1 MKRTALPAL
10 IVATLMASCGSAGER
25 SLTDASPSP
34 MVVAATSSLS
44 LSPSP
49 TASPVTYPASSVR
62 IVVNGVERAYGSAI
76 AVDGV
81 GGTTVSM
88 TFPFDVDRSS
98 FERSLPRTASPSWV
112 DDRTVNL
119 AFAET
124 EPSPGFKIPQVISTD
139 GLSTI
144 DLLIVALRYPPSLT
158 LSVYSIEGATAP
170 SGPKASGSWRVPG
183 GPAFAVSPDVSRV
196 LFYPVIAGSD
206 AARVLD
212 LATRTSMELDL
223 PRDSAP
229 YVAGSWLPNGR
240 VLLIGSALW
249 VGRPDQPLARIV
261 DLAQVQPLNAVP
273 SPGGTYVAV
282 AGAQAVWLFDLRDGS
297 ARVLP
302 GSSGGCARGFA
313 WSEDEHLL
321 AWIDC
326 AALSV
331 RITDAAT
338 NRIVRTIDGGAN
350 ALSGLPTGD
359 FIVTRDSGQ
368 QGEGARSLGVV
379 YSFGGTEKARY
390 LGYAWSI
397 SADGRYLLN
406 IGSCCAGGP
415 SSSLVDLQRP
425 DAQPVGLPGIASWT
439 ADGRILVTSF
449 SRS

>member
-1 MKRTALPAL
+1 M
-10 IVATLMASCGSAGER
+10 G
-25 SLTDASPSP
+25 
-34 MVVAATSSLS
+34 
-44 LSPSP
+44 
-49 TASPVTYPASSVR
+49 
-62 IVVNGVERAYGSAI
+62 
-76 AVDGV
+76 
-81 GGTTVSM
+81 
-88 TFPFDVDRSS
+88 
-98 FERSLPRTASPSWV
+98 SPSWV

-119 AFAET
+119 TFAET
-124 EPSPGFKIPQVISTD
+124 EPNPGFKIPQIISMD
-139 GLSTI
+139 GLSSI
-144 DLLIVALRYPPSLT
+144 DLLIIALRYPPSLT
-158 LSVYSIEGATAP
+158 LSVYSIDGATAP

-183 GPAFAVSPDVSRV
+183 GPVFAISPEVSRV

-206 AARVLD
+206 AAHVFD
-212 LATRTSMELDL
+212 LAARTSMELKL
-223 PRDSAP
+223 PKDSAP
-229 YVAGSWLPNGR
+229 YVAGGWLPDGR

-249 VGRPDQPLARIV
+249 LGRPDQPLARIAN
-261 DLAQVQPLNAVP
+261 LAQVQPLNGVP
-273 SPGGTYVAV
+273 SPDGTYVVV

-297 ARVLP
+297 ARVVP

-326 AALSV
+326 ATLSV
-331 RITDAAT
+331 RVTDTAT
-338 NRIVRTIDGGAN
+338 NRIVRIIDGVAT

-379 YSFGGTEKARY
+379 YSFAGTEKARY

-397 SADGRYLLN
+397 SAEGRYLLN

-415 SSSLVDLQRP
+415 SSSLTDLGTP
-425 DAQPVGLPGIASWT
+425 NAQPIGLPGIASWT

>member
-1 MKRTALPAL
+1 MKRSALSAV
-10 IVATLMASCGSAGER
+10 IAAVVVSSCGSAAEP
-25 SLTDASPSP
+25 SLPTSSPSSAVALATSSPSP
-34 MVVAATSSLS
+34 APSLI
-44 LSPSP
+44 
-49 TASPVTYPASSVR
+49 TYPPSAVR
-62 IVVNGVERAYGSAI
+62 VVVNGVERPYGTAI
-76 AVDGV
+76 AVDGI
-81 GGTTVSM
+81 GGTKVSL
-88 TFPFDVDRSS
+88 TFPFSVERSSVDRW
-98 FERSLPRTASPSWV
+98 LPRTASPSWV

-124 EPSPGFKIPQVISTD
+124 DSSPGFKIPQIISTD

-144 DLLIVALRYPPSLT
+144 DLLLVALRYPPSLT
-158 LSVYSIEGATAP
+158 LSVYSIDGATVPA
-170 SGPKASGSWRVPG
+170 GPKAAASWRVPG
-183 GPAFAVSPDVSRV
+183 GPAFAISPDVSRV

-206 AARVLD
+206 AAHVFD
-212 LATRTSMELDL
+212 LATRTSMELKL
-223 PRDSAP
+223 PTESAP
-229 YVAGSWLPNGR
+229 YVAGSWLPDGR
-240 VLLIGSALW
+240 VLLIGSTLW
-249 VGRPDQPLARIV
+249 LGRPDQPLARIAN
-261 DLAQVQPLNAVP
+261 LAQVQPLNAVP
-273 SPGGTYVAV
+273 SPGGAYVAV

-313 WSEDEHLL
+313 WSQDEHLL

-326 AALSV
+326 ATLSV
-331 RITDAAT
+331 RISDAAT
-338 NRIVRTIDGGAN
+338 NRIVRIIDGVAN

-359 FIVTRDSGQ
+359 FILTRDSGQ

-379 YSFGGTEKARY
+379 YSFGGIEKARY

-425 DAQPVGLPGIASWT
+425 DAQPIGLPGIASWT

>member
-1 MKRTALPAL
+1 MKRTALSAV
-10 IVATLMASCGSAGER
+10 IAVVVVSSCGSAGEP
-25 SLTDASPSP
+25 SLPTSSPSSAVTLP
-34 MVVAATSSLS
+34 TSS
-44 LSPSP
+44 PSAAP
-49 TASPVTYPASSVR
+49 SPVTYPPSAVR
-62 IVVNGVERAYGSAI
+62 VVVNGVERPYGTAI

-81 GGTTVSM
+81 GGTKVSL
-88 TFPFDVDRSS
+88 TFPFSVERSSVDRW
-98 FERSLPRTASPSWV
+98 LPRMGSPSWV

-119 AFAET
+119 TFAET
-124 EPSPGFKIPQVISTD
+124 EPNPGFKIPQIISTD
-139 GLSTI
+139 GLSSI
-144 DLLIVALRYPPSLT
+144 DLLIVALRYLPSLT
-158 LSVYSIEGATAP
+158 LSVYSIDGATAP
-170 SGPKASGSWRVPG
+170 SGPRASGSWRVPG
-183 GPAFAVSPDVSRV
+183 GPVFAISPEVSRV

-206 AARVLD
+206 AAHVFD
-212 LATRTSMELDL
+212 LATRTSMELKL
-223 PRDSAP
+223 PTDSAP
-229 YVAGSWLPNGR
+229 YVAGSWLPDGR
-240 VLLIGSALW
+240 VLLIGNALW
-249 VGRPDQPLARIV
+249 LGRPDKPLARV
-261 DLAQVQPLNAVP
+261 ANLAQVQPLNAAP

-313 WSEDEHLL
+313 WSQDEHLL

-326 AALSV
+326 ATLSV
-331 RITDAAT
+331 RVTDAVT
-338 NRIVRTIDGGAN
+338 NRIVRIIDGVAN
-350 ALSGLPTGD
+350 TLSGLPTGD

-379 YSFGGTEKARY
+379 YSFGGTEKERY

-415 SSSLVDLQRP
+415 SSSLTDLGTP
-425 DAQPVGLPGIASWT
+425 NAQPIGLPGIASWT